1 MATFCALTAMD
12 RVSEGRGGREG
23 GGGGGDVSN
32 AKYCTHPPSLPPSL
46 PPFLV
51 HMSKER
57 SHEAHFAFVREEL
70 DHPGCVA
77 IKEPVQNAFLM

>member
-1 MATFCALTAMD
+1 
-12 RVSEGRGGREG
+12 
-23 GGGGGDVSN
+23 
-32 AKYCTHPPSLPPSL
+32 
-46 PPFLV
+46 
-51 HMSKER
+51 MSKER